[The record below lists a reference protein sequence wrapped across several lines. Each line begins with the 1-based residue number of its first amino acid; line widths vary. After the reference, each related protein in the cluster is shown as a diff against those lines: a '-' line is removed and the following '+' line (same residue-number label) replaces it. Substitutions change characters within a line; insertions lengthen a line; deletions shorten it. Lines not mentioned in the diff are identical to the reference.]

1 MKGNM
6 MTDREET
13 FRHYLT
19 SITEAYL
26 ENAILEMHRMV
37 SDAIADYAKDNITYK
52 QLYVIKAIVA
62 TFTIASMQEA

>member
-1 MKGNM
+1 

-19 SITEAYL
+19 SITEACL
-26 ENAILEMHRMV
+26 ENAILEVHRMV

-62 TFTIASMQEA
+62 IFTIASM

>member
-26 ENAILEMHRMV
+26 ENAILEMHRTV

-62 TFTIASMQEA
+62 TFTIASMYEE

>member
-1 MKGNM
+1 MRENMK
-6 MTDREET
+6 TDREET

-37 SDAIADYAKDNITYK
+37 SDAIVDYAKDNITYK

-62 TFTIASMQEA
+62 TFTIASM

>member
-1 MKGNM
+1 MRENMK
-6 MTDREET
+6 TDREET

-37 SDAIADYAKDNITYK
+37 SDAIVDYAKDNITYK

-62 TFTIASMQEA
+62 TFTIASMYEE